1 MTIPSEDLAL
11 VLPYVADHDDDEAV
25 IMRYEHL
32 TQTRYA
38 HKIAII
44 RKELAL
50 QSRIEQFRTPI
61 TVETIEQ
68 RKAELANPVSE
79 SIIDR
84 LRVLAQDP
92 LDELN
97 NVDAKSFDEITL
109 QEDLNTTICDDGS
122 GGTLAGVENAF
133 TAKRL
138 ELLK

>member
-44 RKELAL
+44 WKELAL
-50 QSRIEQFRTPI
+50 QSHIEQFHTPI
-61 TVETIEQ
+61 TAETIEQ

-97 NVDAKSFDEITL
+97 NVDANLSTRSLCKKISTPPSATTDQDEHL
-109 QEDLNTTICDDGS
+109 QELRMCLPPNTW
-122 GGTLAGVENAF
+122 NF
-133 TAKRL
+133 
-138 ELLK
+138 